1 MRKKMVVCTFGLFAI
16 LLLPAA
22 ADEGLSSPPRRL
34 NAVGEGMPSPPRRL
48 NEFKVKYVFTN
59 LIPIGHVH
67 LRLIIASRD
76 AAKQRRYWSDT
87 LGRTTTILPF
97 PTSEFACME
106 YTYYP

>member
-76 AAKQRRYWSDT
+76 AAKTTQILEGHT
-87 LGRTTTILPF
+87 RTDDYHSPLPH
-97 PTSEFACME
+97 E
-106 YTYYP
+106 